1 MLYLL
6 LCLLLQ
12 QHLLAQTTDLY
23 EVEIPAPSSNNSTL
37 TKKLPEALEIILI
50 RISGQK
56 NFVVNNPEI
65 KNIENAKKSINNYR
79 FEQRACS
86 LKPDETCYFLKT
98 HFQKKVILSLIEQTS
113 VKAWLGE
120 RPPSFADISIEEN
133 GNISLIRQPSRF
145 ADIIANIASKRGIPV
160 LLPHYNIHEDRNQSA
175 QVEQTLTVKIT
186 QESPS
191 NWLISWQLYTPKSTY
206 VWESSTN
213 NPNDAIAL
221 SIETLADFM
230 ASQSPTNLSQKT
242 EQTTFLKIQNIT
254 SYPALNTIVK
264 TLRKQPGVIAADLSQ
279 IEGSTAYINLKHQ
292 DPIAWIIEKNPTLT
306 PEKIDSFDES
316 PLILNWQ
323 KGDASENI

>member
-1 MLYLL
+1 MLSLL
-6 LCLLLQ
+6 LYLLLQ
-12 QHLLAQTTDLY
+12 QHLLAQTINLY

-37 TKKLPEALEIILI
+37 TKKLPEALEIVLI

-56 NFVVNNPEI
+56 DFVVNHPEV
-65 KNIENAKKSINNYR
+65 KNIENAKKSISNYR
-79 FEQRACS
+79 FEQRACP
-86 LKPDETCYFLKT
+86 LRPDETCYFLKT
-98 HFQKKVILSLIEQTS
+98 HFQSKAILNLIEKTS
-113 VKAWLGE
+113 EKAWLSE
-120 RPPSFADISIEEN
+120 RPSSFADISIEEN
-133 GNISLIRQPSRF
+133 GRISLVRQPSQF
-145 ADIIANIASKRGIPV
+145 ADIIENIASKRGIPV

-175 QVEQTLTVKIT
+175 QAEQTLTVKIT
-186 QESPS
+186 QESPA

-213 NPNDAIAL
+213 NPHDALTL

-242 EQTTFLKIQNIT
+242 EETTFLKIQNIA
-254 SYPALNTIVK
+254 SYSDLNTIVK
-264 TLRKQPGVIAADLSQ
+264 ALRQQPGVIAADLSQ

-292 DPIAWIIEKNPTLT
+292 DPIARIIEKNPTLT
-306 PEKIDSFDES
+306 PEKTDSFDES